1 MLSWW
6 TDYEFMRNALM
17 AGALVGLLC
26 AVLGVFV
33 VQRNMA
39 FFGEGLAHAA
49 FGGVALGLLIDLASR
64 SPALAWVKPIWVAFP
79 FCIVVA
85 WGIGWVRNRGF
96 ATEGTAVGVFFSVS
110 VALGI
115 LFIHVKDG
123 PVGDLEGYLFGN
135 ILAVRR
141 IDVYAALV
149 LTVIVGGILAV
160 TWKRMAYIAF
170 DRDLAKLSGIPVE
183 RYDYLLLTMMACV
196 IVLSVRTVGV
206 LLVSSFLIIPAATA
220 RILGGSLFAMTI
232 KATAVGVA
240 CSAFG
245 LVLSF
250 YVDVPSGA
258 TVILTLAAGF
268 TLALATS
275 AVRGTR
281 VEI

>member
-1 MLSWW
+1 MAWW
-6 TDYEFMRNALM
+6 TDYEFMRNAIM
-17 AGALVGLLC
+17 AGALVGILC

-49 FGGVALGLLIDLASR
+49 FGGVSLGLLLDLASR
-64 SPALAWVKPIWVAFP
+64 SAALSWVEPIWVAFP
-79 FCIVVA
+79 FCILVA

-96 ATEGTAVGVFFSVS
+96 ASEGTAVGVFFSVA

-115 LFIHVKDG
+115 VFIHLKDG
-123 PVGDLEGYLFGN
+123 PIGDLEGYLFGN

-141 IDVYAALV
+141 ADVFAAA
-149 LTVIVGGILAV
+149 ILAV
-160 TWKRMAYIAF
+160 LVLAVLAFTWKRMAYVAF
-170 DRDLAKLSGIPVE
+170 DRDLARLSGIPVE

-220 RILGGSLFAMTI
+220 RLIGGSLFTMTLR
-232 KATAVGVA
+232 AVVVGVFG
-240 CSAFG
+240 SAVG

-250 YVDVPSGA
+250 YVDIPSGA
-258 TVILTLAAGF
+258 TIILSLAALFAVAMLVGKRRE
-268 TLALATS
+268 TLL
-275 AVRGTR
+275 
-281 VEI
+281 